1 MMAIIAAQ
9 KSNLSLNKILGVIP
23 KIRSVEGRLE
33 KIGNIKN
40 KSKVIL
46 DYAHTPDALKISLL
60 SLREQFPNK
69 KIVVL
74 FGCGGNR
81 DQNKRSKMG
90 KIASLYADQIYLTD
104 DNPRLENPNKIS
116 AKERVKSFDEI
127 YAKYASQKAEEQ
139 ASRCSQCGVP
149 FCQVH
154 CPLHNN
160 IPDWLKLTAEDR
172 MQEAFEISS
181 STNNMPEICGRIC
194 PQDRLCE
201 GNCVIEQSGHG
212 TVTIGSIEKYITD
225 KAWEE
230 GWVKNIEPVEER
242 NQSVGII
249 GSGPAGLAAAEELR
263 KKGFQ
268 VTIYDRYDRP
278 GGLLIY
284 GIPNFKLE
292 KDIVIRRTNRL
303 KESGIKF
310 ELNCDIGKD
319 ITFED
324 IKIKHDAVLIAT
336 GVYKFR
342 EINLNTSNFNNVV
355 PALDFLIASNKTGLK
370 DKVEDFTNGRLN
382 ANGKNVV
389 VIGGGDTAMDCVR
402 TAVRQGAKSVKCL
415 YRRDKTNMPGSQR
428 EVQNAIEEGVDFQW
442 LTLPTEYSGN
452 GSLKNVR
459 TVLMQLGEPDES
471 GRRKPEPKEGTEKDL
486 DVDLAIEALGF
497 EPENLPKLFDN
508 NDLTVTRW
516 GTLKINYK
524 NMMTSIDGVF
534 AAGDIVRG
542 ASLVVWGIKDGRDAA
557 KNINEYL
564 ENNFSDQNNFNK
576 KAVNA

>member
-1 MMAIIAAQ
+1 MLKFTKI
-9 KSNLSLNKILGVIP
+9 NKENP
-23 KIRSVEGRLE
+23 S
-33 KIGNIKN
+33 
-40 KSKVIL
+40 
-46 DYAHTPDALKISLL
+46 KIS
-60 SLREQFPNK
+60 
-69 KIVVL
+69 V
-74 FGCGGNR
+74 
-81 DQNKRSKMG
+81 
-90 KIASLYADQIYLTD
+90 
-104 DNPRLENPNKIS
+104 
-116 AKERVKSFDEI
+116 KERVKSFDEI

-355 PALDFLIASNKTGLK
+355 PALDFLIASNKIGLK

-442 LTLPTEYSGN
+442 LTLPTEYLGN

-471 GRRKPEPKEGTEKDL
+471 GRRKPEPKEGTEKEL

-497 EPENLPKLFDN
+497 EPENLPKLFDY

-564 ENNFSDQNNFNK
+564 ENNFSDQNNINK